1 MKKHQTNRGKLGEM
15 GERERAEEFQISG
28 SLIARNTLINLIG
41 QGLPLLVAV
50 GTIPFIVK
58 GMGTERFGLLSIAW
72 VFLGSFAIFD
82 LGLSRAT
89 TKFVAE
95 AFGKGDHQVVPSLV
109 WTAVTV
115 QAIFGIIGGLILFGL
130 TPFLVENVLNIPAE
144 LIGEA
149 KTTFYLLALYIP
161 LSLIYGSFSG
171 VLEAAQRFD
180 LVNLARIPSSIS
192 TYLLPMFGLFIGFS
206 LPGIVALILLAKS
219 SCLALIIALNFRLI
233 PDLKKYSASFDFF
246 PRLFSFGAWIMM
258 SNLISPILYYLD
270 RFIIGS
276 ILTMT
281 AVAYYSAP
289 FEMTARMGIISTS
302 LLMTVLPAVSA
313 LGIAREDDLQQLFVR
328 SMKYLLLING
338 PIVLILMIFADN
350 ILRFWLGADFAQH
363 GTLAFRI
370 LLLGALISLPTFM
383 SLGLIQGL
391 GRPDI
396 AAKIY
401 LLYVPL
407 NIGLVWFLIHT
418 MGITGAALSFALR
431 ALYETVLFYIISSR
445 LIHLPCSCLKE
456 NGFLRIFYAF
466 LALSIWLLL
475 SLAIIN
481 AFIMRICFA
490 FIGIGIFFMIIWCYA
505 LDEIDKGAIVSSMG
519 KLLSLKRAVGR

>member
-1 MKKHQTNRGKLGEM
+1 MV
-15 GERERAEEFQISG
+15 ERERAEEFQISG

-50 GTIPFIVK
+50 GTIPFMVK
-58 GMGTERFGLLSIAW
+58 GLGTERFGLLSIAW

-82 LGLSRAT
+82 LGLGRAT

-95 AFGKGDHQVVPSLV
+95 ALGKGDHEVVPSLV

-192 TYLLPMFGLFIGFS
+192 TYLLPMFGLFLGFS

-219 SCLALIIALNFRLI
+219 VCLALIIALNFRLI
-233 PDLKKYSASFDFF
+233 PDLKKYSASFNFF

-258 SNLISPILYYLD
+258 SNIISPILYYLD

-281 AVAYYSAP
+281 AVTYYSAP

-302 LLMTVLPAVSA
+302 LLMTLFPAVST
-313 LGIAREDDLQQLFVR
+313 LGITRIHDIQRLLIR
-328 SMKYLLLING
+328 SIKYLLLITG
-338 PIVLILMIFADN
+338 PIVLILVIFADD
-350 ILRFWLGADFAQH
+350 ILRLWLGVEFAQH
-363 GTLAFRI
+363 STLAFRI
-370 LLLGALISLPTFM
+370 LLLGALIALPTVI
-383 SLGLIQGL
+383 SVGIIQGL

-396 AAKIY
+396 SSKIY
-401 LLYVPL
+401 LLYIPL
-407 NIGLVWFLIHT
+407 NLFFVWFLVKN
-418 MGITGAALSFALR
+418 MGINGAALSFALR
-431 ALYETVLFYIISSR
+431 ALYETIFFFIITAKLIR
-445 LIHLPCSCLKE
+445 LPFSYLKE
-456 NGFLRIFYAF
+456 NGLRHSFYLF
-466 LALSIWLLL
+466 LALCVLLL
-475 SLAIIN
+475 WSTSMIDTCAIRIGLVSVGTML
-481 AFIMRICFA
+481 FIMITWR
-490 FIGIGIFFMIIWCYA
+490 YV
-505 LDEIDKGAIVSSMG
+505 LDEIDKNIIISATS
-519 KLLSLKRAVGR
+519 KCLSLACSKRR